1 MNYRFYNVNI
11 LTPQGII
18 ERGEMWVEDGIITHV
33 CNVSVLIY
41 KPWDRE
47 IDCKGNLIMP
57 TFKNAH
63 AHSPMIFAR
72 SVSDDLEL
80 QDWLEKEIFPREGRL
95 TPEAVY
101 WFSRLAVAEY
111 VRGGIGASEELYF
124 YIDEMA
130 RAYKDSNFKANL
142 IYSISNDVSLD
153 DIQRMLSDFQSQDKD
168 SALIN
173 YKIGFHAVYSND
185 KARLEMLADFYKN
198 SGEKMHAHVS
208 ETSAEIEDCIR
219 MHKLTPPQY
228 LESLGLLQNGG
239 VFYHG
244 VHLRDEDIK
253 IMKDNAVN
261 VVGCPSSNV
270 KLASGIADYV
280 KLLNNGVNVGLG
292 TDGASSSNGLNM
304 FKEMFLAC
312 GLQKIKYNKANILSA
327 EKILEMATVNSAKCM
342 EMEDSDTIQVG
353 KKADLIMIDLNSE
366 NLIPNNDIVGDLVY
380 SAGRENVLMTMIG
393 GKVVYENGEFYIGD
407 DIEYIKGQ
415 VRKLI
420 AKLKLGKEM

>member
-47 IDCKGNLIMP
+47 IDCQGNLIMP

-63 AHSPMIFAR
+63 AHSPMVFAR
-72 SVSDDLEL
+72 SVSDELEL

-111 VRGGIGASEELYF
+111 VRGGIGATEDLYF
-124 YIDEMA
+124 FINEMA
-130 RAYKDSNFKANL
+130 SAFKDSNFKSNL
-142 IYSISNDVSLD
+142 IYSFSV
-153 DIQRMLSDFQSQDKD
+153 DIPLQEMERMLSDFVPKDKD
-168 SALIN
+168 SDLIN
-173 YKIGFHAVYSND
+173 YKIGFHAPYSND
-185 KARLEMLADFYKN
+185 EVRLKMLSEFYEK
-198 SGEKMHAHVS
+198 SGQRMHAHVS
-208 ETSAEIEDCIR
+208 ETSAEIEQSIKL
-219 MHKLTPPQY
+219 HNLTPPQY
-228 LESLGLLQNGG
+228 LDSFGLLENGG

-244 VHLRDEDIK
+244 VHLSAEDIK
-253 IMKDNAVN
+253 LMQTKGVKVA
-261 VVGCPSSNV
+261 GCPSSNV

-280 KLLNNGVNVGLG
+280 ELLNNGVTVGLG

-327 EKILEMATVNSAKCM
+327 EKVVEMATINSAKCM

-353 KKADLIMIDLNSE
+353 KKADLIMIDINSE

-380 SAGRENVLMTMIG
+380 SAGRENVLMTMVN
-393 GKVVYENGEFYIGD
+393 GKVVYEKGEFYIGD
-407 DIEYIKGQ
+407 DIEYIKEK
-415 VRKLI
+415 VRKI
-420 AKLKLGKEM
+420 IKELKLGK